1 MSTTI
6 EQRQAIAFLVNGIRP
21 DWDRPGIERAL
32 ARANPE
38 ADAYALALAALHAA
52 KHRTDQATPAVIAM
66 SGSHWSTG
74 DGDAGRAAVPTW
86 RDPFP
91 EEEALRDGARIAEI
105 VRPLRQLV
113 HQVAETTEL
122 PE

>member
-1 MSTTI
+1 MNATTI

-66 SGSHWSTG
+66 SGSHWNT
-74 DGDAGRAAVPTW
+74 DADPGRAAAPTW
-86 RDPFP
+86 RDPWP
-91 EEEALRDGARIAEI
+91 EEDALRDVDRIAEI